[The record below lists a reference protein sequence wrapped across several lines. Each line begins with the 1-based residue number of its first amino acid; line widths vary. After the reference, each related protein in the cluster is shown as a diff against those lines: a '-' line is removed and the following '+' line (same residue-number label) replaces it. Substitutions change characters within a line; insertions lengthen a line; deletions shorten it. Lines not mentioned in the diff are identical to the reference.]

1 MDLSWVFA
9 VLISSVNDPLNSFS
23 SPSSGSCSLNNP
35 KSHKKVILK
44 CLEGFTWCYVRGRSI
59 INCKHPVKIR
69 STIKESNNR
78 LALPVWSDA
87 YKDDKNVSLLGIH
100 EFSVYLKFF
109 LLNIQLQVL
118 TEKSL
123 GENISVRF
131 NTWKTDSRPLQ
142 KLVRNIRISKCTG
155 I

>member
-1 MDLSWVFA
+1 MKLSSNILQLNDISNVLKPLRFSQRANLVTLMDLSWVFA

-23 SPSSGSCSLNNP
+23 SPSSGNCSLNNP

-87 YKDDKNVSLLGIH
+87 YKDGKNVSLLGIH

-109 LLNIQLQVL
+109 
-118 TEKSL
+118 S
-123 GENISVRF
+123 S
-131 NTWKTDSRPLQ
+131 
-142 KLVRNIRISKCTG
+142 
-155 I
+155 